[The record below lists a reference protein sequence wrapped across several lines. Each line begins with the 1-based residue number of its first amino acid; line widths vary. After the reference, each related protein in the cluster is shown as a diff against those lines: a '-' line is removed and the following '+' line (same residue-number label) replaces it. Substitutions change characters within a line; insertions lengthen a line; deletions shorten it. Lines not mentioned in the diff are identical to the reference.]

1 MNSGSQSTGAATV
14 APGAKPS
21 LGARIRHEV
30 EEILVRI
37 LFLWVMFGLFELN
50 HMAIL
55 AKEHIN
61 YWPHGFALINAIVMS
76 KVLLIAEQM
85 NFAKRFHERR
95 LVWSILY
102 KSAMFSILFLVVHV
116 AEETIKGLFDG
127 HRFFA
132 SLPQG
137 EQLQLVLC
145 SAAILFIALTPY
157 FAYREV
163 GRVVGPEK
171 LHDLIFKERAPGS
184 RVDLVD

>member
-1 MNSGSQSTGAATV
+1 MNPGSQPSGV
-14 APGAKPS
+14 AVTPQGAKRS
-21 LGARIRHEV
+21 LAARVRHEV
-30 EEILVRI
+30 EEIVVRI

-50 HMAIL
+50 HTAIL
-55 AKEHIN
+55 AKEHID
-61 YWPHGFALINAIVMS
+61 YWPHGLALINAIVMS

-85 NFAKRFHERR
+85 NFARQFHERR

-116 AEETIKGLFDG
+116 AEEVIKGLFDG

-137 EQLQLVLC
+137 DQLQLALC

-163 GRVVGPEK
+163 GRVIGPDK
-171 LHDLIFKERAPGS
+171 LHALIFKERAPGS
-184 RVDLVD
+184 AADVG